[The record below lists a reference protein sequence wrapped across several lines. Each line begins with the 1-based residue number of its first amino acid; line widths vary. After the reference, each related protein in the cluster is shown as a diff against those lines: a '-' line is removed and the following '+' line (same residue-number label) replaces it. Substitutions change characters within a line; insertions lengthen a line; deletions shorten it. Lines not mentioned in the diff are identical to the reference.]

1 MREEYVMLLPCGD
14 SSKVFTSWDDVAK
27 AATYYVEVS
36 KINGDVDIYIR
47 VYNLLTEEI
56 EHVFE

>member
-1 MREEYVMLLPCGD
+1 MLLPCGD
-14 SSKVFTSWDDVAK
+14 SSKVFTSWGDVAK

-36 KINGDVDIYIR
+36 KLNGDVDIYIR